1 MIASES
7 RDGISIVRFDRPA
20 ERNAMLPA
28 LLRSLIEHLHQAAAT
43 HRPVVLT
50 GTGASFCAGADLH
63 WLASFADPAPAVAEL
78 VAEHHLAITTIV
90 ELPVPVIAAVNG
102 STAGGGIGLA
112 LAADLCLAAES
123 ASFTAAYFRLGL
135 TPDGGASAFLERA
148 IGPARTRE
156 LLLTNRRLSALEAYA
171 WGMINA
177 VVPDGELL
185 ERAVSFAANLA
196 PVPAET
202 LLQTRRLLDA
212 TYLRNQ
218 LQLEAMAI
226 RNAAKSEFF
235 QRAIEAF
242 RAAKAPETSS

>member
-1 MIASES
+1 VIATES

-20 ERNAMLPA
+20 ERNALVPA
-28 LLRSLIEHLHQAAAT
+28 LLRSLVDHLQQAAAT
-43 HRPVVLT
+43 HKVVVLT

-63 WLASFADPAPAVAEL
+63 WLAAFSDPALGVAEL

-102 STAGGGIGLA
+102 SAAGGGIGLA

-123 ASFTAAYFRLGL
+123 ASFTTAYFRLGL
-135 TPDGGASAFLERA
+135 TPDGGTSSFLERA

-156 LLLTNRRLSALEAYA
+156 LLLTNRRLSAREAHV

-177 VVPDGELL
+177 VVPDAQLL
-185 ERAVSFAANLA
+185 DRAVLLAANLVA
-196 PVPAET
+196 VPAET

-226 RNAAKSEFF
+226 RTAAKSEFF
-235 QRAIEAF
+235 KRAIDAF
-242 RAAKAPETSS
+242 REAHPD